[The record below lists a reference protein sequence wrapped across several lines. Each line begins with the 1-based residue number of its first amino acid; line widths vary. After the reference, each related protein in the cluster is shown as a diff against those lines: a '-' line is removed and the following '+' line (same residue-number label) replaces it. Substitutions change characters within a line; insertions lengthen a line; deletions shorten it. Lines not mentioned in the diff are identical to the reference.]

1 MANIS
6 HRYIIRKQRIA
17 PGYLTRVE
25 IIAEV
30 EAIPISPNDTVAT
43 ILNDLNMRSFFT
55 LAPGEQLIIHN
66 AGDN

>member
-1 MANIS
+1 MN
-6 HRYIIRKQRIA
+6 RYIIRKQRIA

-25 IIAEV
+25 IIDEHEV
-30 EAIPISPNDTVAT
+30 TQERNDVIIAIAAVPINF
-43 ILNDLNMRSFFT
+43 LT

>member
-1 MANIS
+1 MAN

-25 IIAEV
+25 ILEERELFTDVQLELTELVI
-30 EAIPISPNDTVAT
+30 
-43 ILNDLNMRSFFT
+43 SFFP

-66 AGDN
+66 AGEE